1 MQSGYYS
8 AAAGMV
14 TQFNRLDTISNNLA
28 NVNTA
33 GFKEDNFT
41 VGTFASYLDV
51 QSSKENLLSGATTKI
66 SKKYIDF
73 RLGDMQK
80 SDNYLDF
87 ALSDRTLFFVV
98 KTPMG
103 LRLTRDGS
111 FKLDKSSNLV
121 TKSGYKVLQ
130 NDYFKTGANIKVKDN
145 IKIANKMMIV
155 KVDDY
160 SALKKEGNNLY
171 VYEKNLNFSDLSG
184 KYDSIL
190 QGFIEKSNVNA
201 VKMMTQMIEANRLVE
216 MYQKVMDVQ
225 MNDMNRDAIQ
235 RIASTSRGG
244 F

>member
-1 MQSGYYS
+1 MQAGYCTS
-8 AAAGMV
+8 TAGMV
-14 TQFNRLDTISNNLA
+14 VQLDRLNVIANNLA

-51 QSSKENLLSGATTKI
+51 QSSKENLLSGATPKI